1 MNAHP
6 ALDTLLRKWAYS
18 KEEGLNSY
26 LELSG
31 KQFYKFRKLFV
42 SVNTTTI
49 ISIKH
54 RFDDSVSFH
63 HLRLTS
69 FSVLP
74 SAVPMHLRLW
84 SYGCITFPKG
94 WCPFKFLL
102 FHVLTPL
109 WSLVWLVYF
118 YSTVTWLFNFLIIP
132 LSFSFQLESWS

>member
-6 ALDTLLRKWAYS
+6 VLDTLLRKWAYS
-18 KEEGLNSY
+18 KEERLNSY

-42 SVNTTTI
+42 SGNTATI

-54 RFDDSVSFH
+54 RFDESVSFH
-63 HLRLTS
+63 RLRLTS

-74 SAVPMHLRLW
+74 SPVPVHLRLW

-94 WCPFKFLL
+94 RCPFKFLL
-102 FHVLTPL
+102 FHVLIPL
-109 WSLVWLVYF
+109 WRLLYHLVWLVYF
-118 YSTVTWLFNFLIIP
+118 YSPDYST
-132 LSFSFQLESWS
+132 S